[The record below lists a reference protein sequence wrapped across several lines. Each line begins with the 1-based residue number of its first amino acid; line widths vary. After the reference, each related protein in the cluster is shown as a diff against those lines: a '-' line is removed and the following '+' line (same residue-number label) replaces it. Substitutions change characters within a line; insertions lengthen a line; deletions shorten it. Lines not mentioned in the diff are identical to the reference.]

1 MNIRPARLS
10 DADEIAHVHV
20 ESWPSTYKGI
30 IAEDY
35 LADLSEKMRADRWR
49 ENLSAQN
56 QKSCIFVLEGAN
68 EQIIGVASG
77 GPQREL
83 QLNYDG
89 ELYAIYLLET
99 VQGRGLGSR
108 LMYAI
113 ANHLATSGFKSILV
127 WVLEDNP
134 SRYFYEALSGQY
146 VTQKTIAIGEQELI
160 EVAYGWPNLNTLLES
175 NVR

>member
-20 ESWPSTYKGI
+20 ESWQSTYKGI
-30 IAEDY
+30 IAKDY
-35 LADLSEKMRADRWR
+35 LADLSEKRRADRWR
-49 ENLSAQN
+49 ENLSDHN
-56 QKSCIFVLEGAN
+56 QKSCIFVLEDAN

-77 GPQREL
+77 GPQRDP
-83 QLNYDG
+83 QLDYAS

-108 LMYAI
+108 LMNAI
-113 ANHLATSGFKSILV
+113 ANRLAMSGFKSMLV

-134 SRYFYEALSGQY
+134 SRYFYEALGGQY
-146 VTQKTIAIGEQELI
+146 VTKKTIAIGEQELI
-160 EVAYGWPNLNTLLES
+160 EVAYGWPNLNTLIES